1 MSPLNRRD
9 ELDIRIRA
17 SFAGFVA
24 GFVTCGLLIMFA
36 TDVL

>member
-1 MSPLNRRD
+1 VSPLNRRD

-24 GFVTCGLLIMFA
+24 GFVACALLIMMSGA
-36 TDVL
+36 L

>member
-1 MSPLNRRD
+1 VSPLNRRD
-9 ELDIRIRA
+9 ELDIRIRTG
-17 SFAGFVA
+17 FAMFVA